1 MNKIMTVGIALAML
15 ISTPVT
21 AKADNSE
28 EVIIGVMGGVIGGLV
43 LGEVLE
49 RPRYVPAPVY
59 RAPVD
64 VDVYAYEEPEMVRR
78 CRTKYVRYYDYMGN
92 FVSKSVCKCVWVERY

>member
-1 MNKIMTVGIALAML
+1 MRSILIAITVVMSLVVASM
-15 ISTPVT
+15 S

-49 RPRYVPAPVY
+49 RPRYVPQPVY
-59 RAPVD
+59 RAPVE
-64 VDVYAYEEPEMVRR
+64 VDVYNEPELIRR
-78 CRTKYVRYYDYMGN
+78 CKTKYVRYYDYMGN
-92 FVSKSVCKCVWVERY
+92 LVRRPVRKCYWVEQY